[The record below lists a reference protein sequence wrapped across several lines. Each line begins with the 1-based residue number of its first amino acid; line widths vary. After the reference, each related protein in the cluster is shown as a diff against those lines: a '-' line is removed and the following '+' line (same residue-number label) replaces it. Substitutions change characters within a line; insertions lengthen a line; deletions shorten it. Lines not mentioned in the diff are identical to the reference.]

1 MTDYTVTIKETSREL
16 TKRERIML
24 KDTSDAVSL
33 DQATQE
39 ANGVEGVVI
48 TPEAYAILGIHN
60 EMAKGDKDYDQ
71 ILIMDTIGNK
81 WITGSQTFITS
92 FIDIFNEME
101 GEEFSFKVVRK
112 PSKNYS
118 GKEFLKAVLI

>member
-1 MTDYTVTIKETSREL
+1 MTNYTVTIKETSREL

-39 ANGVEGVVI
+39 ATGTEGVII

-60 EMAKGDKDYDQ
+60 EQAKGDKDYDQ

-81 WITGSQTFITS
+81 WITGSQTFINS
-92 FIDIFNEME
+92 FLEIVNEME
-101 GEEFSFKVVRK
+101 GEEFIFKVVRK